1 MTNGTA
7 CFWMSPFSS
16 NVFCLFYKQ
25 KRIKALQ
32 LELERKKKEHD
43 KLQEKVKNKL
53 KKYEL
58 LSAEQAEILEKNKE
72 MYKELTEV
80 S

>member
-1 MTNGTA
+1 
-7 CFWMSPFSS
+7 MSPFSS
-16 NVFCLFYKQ
+16 TVFCLFYKQ

-43 KLQEKVKNKL
+43 KLQEKVKNKI

-58 LSAEQAEILEKNKE
+58 LSAEQAEILEKNKD